1 MPLGK
6 TLRDFILSIKSNRS
20 KSLCRNRSAIS
31 ESRSSSISGG
41 SRFAKAA
48 GGLFTDVFRPGEYS
62 AAGKIA
68 AAERFLGGGTDFKNP
83 MRKAVELMETGDFEQ
98 AYIVFI
104 TDGDCDLPPAFIEQL
119 REKQGSLG
127 FTVTGILLDAGASME
142 FSLKTFCEKIYR
154 TSELMGE
161 EIIRDIVAKRT

>member
-1 MPLGK
+1 M
-6 TLRDFILSIKSNRS
+6 
-20 KSLCRNRSAIS
+20 
-31 ESRSSSISGG
+31 
-41 SRFAKAA
+41 
-48 GGLFTDVFRPGEYS
+48 FRPGEYS
-62 AAGKIA
+62 AAEKIA

-98 AYIVFI
+98 ADVVFI
-104 TDGDCDLPPAFIEQL
+104 TDGECDLPPAFIEQL

-127 FTVTGILLDAGASME
+127 FTVTGILLDAGASMD